1 MHPCPKCGH
10 QSQDERSD
18 VDQPEYSDDGDV
30 MDEALADLEAQ
41 LDEQAAGKLPKKD
54 ADVTIAISTG
64 KKKAPAMPFES
75 EEDEDEEV

>member
-10 QSQDERSD
+10 QPQDEGSD
-18 VDQPEYSDDGDV
+18 VDQAELGPEDDM

-41 LDEQAAGKLPKKD
+41 LDESAAGKLPKKGA

-64 KKKAPAMPFES
+64 KKKEPPFAS